1 MTNDQTPTGSPVN
14 SYDNHFEP
22 TAADL
27 MTPSALVVSP
37 DTSVDEAI
45 QVLIENRVTGVPVVD
60 EDGRLRGIFTETDR
74 LNLLLTESSPAA
86 IQVRDVMTKGVIT
99 VDEDTTLDQ
108 INELLL
114 RANIRRV
121 PVMRDGKIVGI
132 VSRSDVVKAL
142 RGARMELQIA
152 H

>member
-1 MTNDQTPTGSPVN
+1 VN
-14 SYDNHFEP
+14 VYDNHFQP

-45 QVLIENRVTGVPVVD
+45 QVLIDHRVTGVPVVD

-74 LNLLLTESSPAA
+74 LNLLLTETSPAA